1 MRNPFRP
8 TAPAPVAEPI
18 HAEVFGVERLEQH
31 AESLASAQPVRRDR
45 GWARR
50 LLSRVADN
58 ARVLREAYQVLAAGA
73 REGQPVTPAAEW
85 LIENFHVIDEQ
96 LREIRDDLPPGF
108 YRELPKLADG
118 PLAGYPQVYGI
129 AWAFVAHTDSR
140 FDLELLRRFVHAYQ
154 RVQVL
159 SIGELWAVA
168 ITLRIVLV
176 ENVRRVAEE
185 ILANRAARE
194 EADRLVDDL
203 LGVGART
210 SDEAMAELRRHER
223 APLSTAF
230 SVRMIERL
238 RDQDPAVTPALP
250 WLSARLAAQG
260 TDPDATV
267 QAELQRQAATTVT
280 IRNVIT
286 SMRLMSALDWA
297 DFFESVS
304 LVDELL
310 RADTNY
316 GAMDFRS
323 RDRYRHAIEKL
334 ARRSRHDELSV
345 TREVIAAAQR
355 GASETGDALD
365 DRHGD
370 PGYYLIGDGRR
381 GFERVIGFRP
391 ALGQRLLRAYVRS
404 ATPGYLGTIVVLTA
418 AILAV
423 PLRLAAGAGA
433 ATGSLIALGVLCAI
447 PASELAIA
455 LLNRSVTALVSPRV
469 LARLELRD
477 GIPPTLR
484 SIVVVP
490 TLLTTVRE
498 VDAQVERLEVYY
510 LANPDGHAHFALL
523 SDWTDAAAQS
533 MPGDAE
539 LLAAAHAG
547 IARLNARHGKTPDGG
562 IRFLVLHRLRQW
574 NAAEGCWMGW
584 ERKRGKLHE
593 LNRLLRGAT
602 DTSFTAPD
610 GAAVTA
616 PAGVRYVISLD
627 ADTRLPIGAVC
638 RLVGTMAHPL
648 NRPRLDAALG
658 RVVEGYGV
666 LQPRITPPLPV
677 GYSSLYQQVSSGP
690 AGIDPY
696 AAAVSDVYQDLFGE
710 GSYTGKGIYDIDAFE
725 STLADRVP
733 DGALLSHD
741 LFEGIFARAG
751 LVTDIELF
759 EAAPSHYL
767 VGAARQHRWARG
779 DWQLLP
785 WIFRFPTPLI
795 GRWKML
801 DNLRRTLFAPM
812 AVLTLA
818 VGWLIPD
825 VAPAAWTTLILL
837 IIGLPAL
844 LPTLSG
850 ILPRARGIAKRSHA
864 RGIWRDFRLGLSQI
878 ALTVTM
884 LAYQAWLMTDAI
896 VRTLVRL
903 FVTHRHLLEWMPAA
917 QVAAGLRL
925 DRFSFLRMMAG
936 GILVSLVIA
945 VLVAREHPGTW
956 PLALGFVMLWTI
968 SPVIAHGVSVP
979 MHLEPIESL
988 QPEDVRSLRLI
999 ARRTW
1004 EFFVTFVGA
1013 EDRYLP
1019 PDNYQETPSPV
1030 VAHRTSPT
1038 NVGLHLLSTLAANDF
1053 GWLGTLDTVDQIEA
1067 TLDAMSGLERLHGH
1081 FYNWYDTTDGRPL
1094 EPRYLSSV
1102 DSGNLAAALI
1112 ALAGGCQ
1119 DLLDQSPINR
1129 AAFVGIGD
1137 TALLVR
1143 DTGALDGTALN
1154 VPAWRR
1160 IHAAISPIV
1169 PGDDG
1174 YVAGPAEW
1182 TRRLASIETAA
1193 REVGAVTVG
1202 ELPPSSEPSRSEGR
1216 GWIAALERDIAS
1228 HVRDRDTLVPWAT
1241 HSSERTGAGVRELAE
1256 SWQSLAATPTACIA
1270 AAEQLAGVRERLIAD
1285 GNTEPDVVRQL
1296 DAQVAALR
1304 DSVAACTALIGRIQ
1318 RIADRSRALVKA
1330 MDFTVLFDPVRK
1342 LFSIGLRVT
1351 DGTLDSGQYDLLA
1364 SEARLTSLVA
1374 IAKGDVPVTHW
1385 FHLGRALTP
1394 VGPDSV
1400 LISWSGSMFEYLMP
1414 ALLLQTPEGSLLDQ
1428 TCRLVVQRQIAYG
1441 AERGVPWGI
1450 SESGYN
1456 VRNIQMTYQYSTFG
1470 VPGLGLR
1477 RQVGEDLVIAPYA
1490 TGLVAMIDP
1499 AAAAENFRE
1508 LERSGA
1514 GGRFGF
1520 FEALDYTPSRIPT
1533 GSRVAVVRSYMS
1545 HHQGMLM
1552 LGIADALLQAPM
1564 RRRFHAEPT
1573 IRACELLL
1581 QERTPRDVPVARPQ
1595 VDDAPSLREV
1605 REPALPIARRFLSP
1619 HGSVPRAH
1627 LLSNGQYAVMV
1638 TAAGSGY
1645 SRWRDQ
1651 AVTRWRED
1659 PTCDATGAYVF
1670 LRDVATG
1677 AIWSAAF
1684 QPSGAEPDS
1693 YSVAFSEDRAEFVRR
1708 DGPIATRLEVVVS
1721 PEDDAELRR
1730 VSLTNFGMRTR
1741 EIEVTSY
1748 AEVVLAPPAADV
1760 VHPAFSDLFVRTERI
1775 ADHAALLATRR
1786 PRSANEAEIWLAHV
1800 LAVDG
1805 DAVGELEWETDRSRF
1820 LGRGRG
1826 VRRPLAVTDGLPL
1839 SNTLGS
1845 VLDPVVALR
1854 RRIRLRPG
1862 GHARLVFSTMVAPTR
1877 DRIVALA
1884 DKYDEASTFERA
1896 ADLAWTQ
1903 AQVQLHHL
1911 GVTADEAHLFQSL
1924 AGAAIFSDRSLRP
1937 ASDVMTRPN
1946 GGRDSLWA
1954 HGISGD
1960 LPIVLVQVDDLDDV
1974 GLVRQLLRAHEYWRM
1989 KRLAVDL
1996 VILNEHGRS
2005 YVQDLQALLETLVR
2019 ASQPATP
2026 SDPHESRGGIFALQA
2041 DRVPPAD
2048 YNALMQAARAVLSG
2062 RRGTLA
2068 EQVVRAHRPQVPV
2081 PPQPPPPAVTA
2092 PTGTPWAPPNL
2103 QMFNGIGGFS
2113 ADGREYV
2120 TVLSGIA
2127 RTPAPWINVISN
2139 PEFGFQVSES
2149 GSGHTWSLNSHE
2161 NQVTGWSND
2170 AVNDPPSEA
2179 MYIRDEDSGEVWTAT
2194 ALPIREPDSPYIARH
2209 GHGYSWFEHV
2219 SHRVAVELLQFVP
2232 RQDSIKISRLTLT
2245 NQSRQPRRLS
2255 VTAVAEW
2262 VLGTSRAASAPFI
2275 ITSIDPSTGAMFAR
2289 NGWNTD
2295 FRERVA
2301 FADLGGQ
2308 QTAWT
2313 GDRTEFLGRNGGFDR
2328 PAALQRG
2335 VPLSGKVGAGA
2346 DPIGALQA
2354 VIALPPGGRATVTF
2368 FLGEAATTDEAA
2380 ALIRRYRGADFD
2392 AVLRE
2397 VVEHWERM
2405 LGTVQVRTPEPAMDL
2420 MLNRWLLY
2428 QTLACRVWARSA
2440 FYQASGAY
2448 GFRDQ
2453 LQDVMALAVASGEL
2467 TRAHLLRAA
2476 ARQFVDGDVQHW
2488 WHPTTGR
2495 GLRTRVSDDLLWL
2508 PYVATHYVQV
2518 TGDTGVLDAPI
2529 PFIEGARLAP
2539 GELEC
2544 YFQPRISD
2552 QTGTLFEH
2560 CARAID
2566 RGLTAGVHGLPLIG
2580 TGDWN
2585 DGMNRVGVEG
2595 KGESIWLGWF
2605 LCTVLAAWVPVAEAR
2620 GDLARATAWRDHRT
2634 ALAAALEEH
2643 GWDGEWYRRAYFDDG
2658 MPLGSAINDECR
2670 IDAIAQSWSVM
2681 SGVASAPRRCQ
2692 AMVALDQHL
2701 IRRDDRIQL
2710 LLTPAF
2716 DKTALDPGYIK
2727 GYLPGIRENGG
2738 QYTHAAT
2745 WSIVAL
2751 AQLGLGDQAGELFR
2765 FLNPITRAL
2774 TTEDA
2779 LRYKVEPYVVAG
2791 DVYSEAP
2798 HAGRGGWTWYTG
2810 SAAWLYRAGLESILG
2825 FGLRGTRL
2833 VVNPC
2838 IPRAWPR
2845 FTISFRYRSA
2855 HYDIAVE
2862 NPHGVS
2868 RGVTELQMDGAP
2880 ADPGTGIALVDDG
2893 KTHTVQV
2900 VLGSAK

>member
-1 MRNPFRP
+1 MRNPFRL
-8 TAPAPVAEPI
+8 TAPPQVAEPI

-31 AESLASAQPVRRDR
+31 AESLAAAQPVRRDR
-45 GWARR
+45 GWARG

-73 REGQPVTPAAEW
+73 RDGQPVTPAAEW

-96 LREIRDDLPPGF
+96 LREIRDDLPPAF

-140 FDLELLRRFVHAYQ
+140 FDLDILRRFVRAYQ

-159 SIGELWAVA
+159 TIGELWAVA

-176 ENVRRVAEE
+176 ENVRRLAEE
-185 ILANRAARE
+185 ILASRAARE
-194 EADRLVDDL
+194 EADRLADEL
-203 LGVGART
+203 LGIGGRS
-210 SDEAMAELRRHER
+210 SDDAMADLGRREGT
-223 APLSTAF
+223 PLATAF
-230 SVRMIERL
+230 SVRLIERL

-250 WLSARLAAQG
+250 WLHARLAAQA
-260 TDPDATV
+260 TDPEATV

-316 GAMDFRS
+316 GAMDFQS
-323 RDRYRHAIEKL
+323 RDRYRHAIEQL
-334 ARRSRHDELSV
+334 ARRSRHGELAI
-345 TREVIAAAQR
+345 TRDVIATAQR
-355 GASETGDALD
+355 ATSGTGEAS

-381 GFERVIGFRP
+381 GFERAVGFRP
-391 ALGQRLLRAYVRS
+391 MLGQRLLRAYLRG
-404 ATPGYLGTIVVLTA
+404 ATLGYLGTIVVLGA
-418 AILAV
+418 AILAI
-423 PLRLAAGAGA
+423 PLWLAARAGAGPP
-433 ATGSLIALGVLCAI
+433 SLIGLGLLGAI
-447 PASELAIA
+447 PASDLAIA
-455 LLNRSVTALVSPRV
+455 LLNRGVTALLSPRV

-477 GIPPTLR
+477 GVPPSLR
-484 SIVVVP
+484 TMVAVP
-490 TLLTTVRE
+490 MLLTDVRDID
-498 VDAQVERLEVYY
+498 VQVERLEVHY
-510 LANPDGHAHFALL
+510 LANPEGHVQFALL
-523 SDWTDAAAQS
+523 TDWTDAAAQS
-533 MPGDAE
+533 MPGDVE
-539 LLAAAHAG
+539 TLAAARAG
-547 IARLNARHGKTPDGG
+547 IARLNERHGKAPDGG
-562 IRFLVLHRLRQW
+562 ARFLILHRERRW

-593 LNRLLRGAT
+593 LNRLLRGTT
-602 DTSFTAPD
+602 DTSFRAAD
-610 GAAVTA
+610 GAAPSV
-616 PAGVRYVISLD
+616 PAGVRYVIPLD
-627 ADTRLPIGAVC
+627 TDTRLPIGAVC

-648 NRPRLDAALG
+648 NRPRLDARLG

-677 GYSSLYQQVSSGP
+677 GDSSLFQQVSSGP
-690 AGIDPY
+690 AGVDPY

-733 DGALLSHD
+733 DDALLSHD

-767 VGAARQHRWARG
+767 VAAARQHRWARG

-801 DNLRRTLFAPM
+801 DNLRRTLLAPA
-812 AVLTLA
+812 AVLTLVVA
-818 VGWLIPD
+818 WLLPNAAPVG
-825 VAPAAWTTLILL
+825 WTTLILL
-837 IIGLPAL
+837 IIAVPAFLPV
-844 LPTLSG
+844 LSG

-864 RGIWRDFRLGLSQI
+864 RAVWHDFRMGASQ
-878 ALTVTM
+878 TVLAITM
-884 LAYQAWLMTDAI
+884 LAHQAWLMMDAI
-896 VRTLVRL
+896 VRTLVRM
-903 FVTHRHLLEWMPAA
+903 FVTHRHLLEWLTAA
-917 QVAAGLRL
+917 QVESGFRL
-925 DRFSFLRMMAG
+925 DRLSFLRPMAG
-936 GILVSLVIA
+936 AILVALVTA
-945 VLVAREHPGTW
+945 VLVAREHPEAW
-956 PLALGFVMLWTI
+956 PLALGFVTLWAI
-968 SPVIAHGVSVP
+968 SPVVAHGISVP
-979 MHLEPIESL
+979 VRLEPIGSL
-988 QPEDVRSLRLI
+988 EADDVRALRII

-1004 EFFVTFVGA
+1004 QFFLTFVGS
-1013 EDRYLP
+1013 EDHQLP
-1019 PDNYQETPSPV
+1019 PDNYQETPTPV

-1038 NVGLHLLSTLAANDF
+1038 NIGLYLLSTLAANDF
-1053 GWLGTLDTVDQIEA
+1053 GWLGTLDTIDRIEA
-1067 TLDAMSGLERLHGH
+1067 TLDAMGGLERLHGH
-1081 FYNWYDTTDGRPL
+1081 FFNWYDTTDGSPL

-1102 DSGNLAAALI
+1102 DSGNLAGALM
-1112 ALAGGCQ
+1112 ALTGGCQ
-1119 DLLDQSPINR
+1119 DLLDRPALNR
-1129 AAFVGIGD
+1129 AAFAGIGD
-1137 TALLVR
+1137 AASLVR
-1143 DTGALDGTALN
+1143 DAGEVGGTA
-1154 VPAWRR
+1154 VAAPTWQR
-1160 IHAAISPIV
+1160 IHAAIDRV
-1169 PGDDG
+1169 
-1174 YVAGPAEW
+1174 VASHNADMPGPAEW
-1182 TRRLASIETAA
+1182 ARRLATVEAPSHYLATVGANRA
-1193 REVGAVTVG
+1193 REAADVPPD
-1202 ELPPSSEPSRSEGR
+1202 ELSS
-1216 GWIAALERDIAS
+1216 WITALNHDIGS
-1228 HVRDRDTLVPWAT
+1228 HVRDLDTLLPWAK
-1241 HSSERTGAGVRELAE
+1241 HSAERTSAGAGELAV
-1256 SWQSLAATPTACIA
+1256 SWQSLAATPAVCTA
-1270 AAEQLAGVRERLIAD
+1270 AAEQLDVVRARLVAD
-1285 GNTEPDVVRQL
+1285 GNTGDEVLRQL
-1296 DAQVAALR
+1296 EAQVDALR
-1304 DSVAACTALIGRIQ
+1304 ASAAACTALIGRVQ
-1318 RIADRSRALVKA
+1318 SIAARAGAFVKA

-1351 DGTLDSGQYDLLA
+1351 DGSLDSGQYDLLA
-1364 SEARLTSLVA
+1364 SEARLTSFVA

-1414 ALLLQTPEGSLLDQ
+1414 ALLLQQPEGSLLDQ
-1428 TCRLVVQRQIAYG
+1428 TCRLVVRRQMAYG
-1441 AERGVPWGI
+1441 AEHGVPWGI

-1490 TGLVAMIDP
+1490 TGLVAMVDP
-1499 AAAAENFRE
+1499 VAAVENFRE
-1508 LERSGA
+1508 LERAGA
-1514 GGRFGF
+1514 GARYGF
-1520 FEALDYTPSRIPT
+1520 YEALDYTPSRIPT
-1533 GSRVAVVRSYMS
+1533 GSRVAVVRSYMA

-1564 RRRFHAEPT
+1564 RRRFHSEPT

-1595 VDDAPSLREV
+1595 VDEAPSLREV

-1619 HGSVPRAH
+1619 HGNVPRAH
-1627 LLSNGQYAVMV
+1627 LLSNGQYAVMM

-1645 SRWRDQ
+1645 SRWRDL

-1659 PTCDATGAYVF
+1659 PTCDAAGTYVF

-1708 DGPIATRLEVVVS
+1708 DGPISTRLEVVVS

-1730 VSLTNFGMRTR
+1730 ISLTNFGLRTR

-1748 AEVVLAPPAADV
+1748 AEVVLAPQAADV
-1760 VHPAFSDLFVRTERI
+1760 AHPAFSDLFIRTERI
-1775 ADHAALLATRR
+1775 TDHAALLATRR
-1786 PRSANEAEIWLAHV
+1786 PRSAGEPEVWLAHV
-1800 LAVDG
+1800 LAIDG
-1805 DAVGELEWETDRSRF
+1805 ETLGALEWETDRSRF

-1826 VRRPLAVTDGLPL
+1826 VRRPLAVTDGQPL
-1839 SNTLGS
+1839 SNTVGS
-1845 VLDPVVALR
+1845 VLDPVVSLR
-1854 RRIRLRPG
+1854 RRIKLRPG

-1877 DRIVALA
+1877 ERIVALA
-1884 DKYDEASTFERA
+1884 DKYDETTTFERA

-1911 GVTADEAHLFQSL
+1911 GVTPDEAHLFQNL
-1924 AGAAIFSDRSLRP
+1924 AGAAIYSDRSLRP
-1937 ASDVMTRPN
+1937 SSDVLTRPS

-1974 GLVRQLLRAHEYWRM
+1974 GLVRQLLRAHEYWRI

-2026 SDPHESRGGIFALQA
+2026 PDSRGAIFALQA
-2041 DRVPPAD
+2041 DHVPPAD
-2048 YNALMQAARAVLSG
+2048 HNALMQAARVVLSG

-2068 EQVVRAHRPQVPV
+2068 EQVVRAHRPAIAV
-2081 PPQPPPPAVTA
+2081 PPEPSPRAVVPASA
-2092 PTGTPWAPPNL
+2092 AAWAPPDL
-2103 QMFNGIGGFS
+2103 QLFNGLGGFS
-2113 ADGREYV
+2113 TDGREYV
-2120 TVLSGIA
+2120 TVLSGAA
-2127 RTPAPWINVISN
+2127 RTPAPWINVIAN

-2149 GSGHTWSLNSHE
+2149 GSGPTWSVNSHE

-2179 MYIRDEDSGEVWTAT
+2179 MYIRDEDSGDVWTAT
-2194 ALPIREPDSPYIARH
+2194 ALPVREPDSPYIARH

-2219 SHRVAVELLQFVP
+2219 SHRIAVELLQFVP
-2232 RQDSIKISRLTLT
+2232 LRDSIKISRLTLT

-2255 VTAVAEW
+2255 VTAIAEW

-2289 NGWNTD
+2289 NGWNAD
-2295 FRERVA
+2295 FRDRVA

-2313 GDRTEFLGRNGGFDR
+2313 GDRTEFLGRNGGFER
-2328 PAALQRG
+2328 PAALERG
-2335 VPLSGKVGAGA
+2335 RPLSGKVGAGA
-2346 DPIGALQA
+2346 DPCGALQT
-2354 VIALPPGGRATVTF
+2354 VITLPPGGRATVTF
-2368 FLGEAATTDEAA
+2368 FLGEAANQDEASG
-2380 ALIRRYRGADFD
+2380 LIRRYRAANLD

-2397 VVEHWERM
+2397 VVEHWEAV
-2405 LGTVQVRTPEPAMDL
+2405 LGTVQVTTPDPAMDL

-2428 QTLACRVWARSA
+2428 QTLACRLWARSA
-2440 FYQASGAY
+2440 FYQVSGAY

-2453 LQDVMALAVASGEL
+2453 LQDVMALAVSRADL
-2467 TRAHLLRAA
+2467 TREHLLRSA
-2476 ARQFVDGDVQHW
+2476 ARQFVEGDVQHW
-2488 WHPTTGR
+2488 WHPPTGR
-2495 GLRTRVSDDLLWL
+2495 GLRTRMSDDLLWL
-2508 PYVATHYVQV
+2508 PYVATHYVRV
-2518 TGDTGVLDAPI
+2518 TGDRGILDANI

-2544 YFQPRISD
+2544 YFLPRISD
-2552 QTGTLFEH
+2552 QSGTLFEH

-2566 RGLTAGVHGLPLIG
+2566 RSLAVGVHGLPLIG

-2585 DGMNRVGVEG
+2585 DGMNRVGFQG
-2595 KGESIWLGWF
+2595 KGESVWLGWF
-2605 LCTVLAAWVPVAEAR
+2605 LCTVLAAWVPEAESR
-2620 GDLARATAWRDHRT
+2620 GELARAAAWRNHVT

-2658 MPLGSAINDECR
+2658 TPLGSALNDECR
-2670 IDAIAQSWSVM
+2670 IDAIAQSWSVI
-2681 SGVASAPRRCQ
+2681 SGIGGTQHHRQ
-2692 AMVALDQHL
+2692 AMAALDQHL
-2701 IRRDDRIQL
+2701 VRRDDRIQL

-2716 DKTALDPGYIK
+2716 DKTTLDPGYIK

-2738 QYTHAAT
+2738 QYTHAAA

-2751 AQLGLGDQAGELFR
+2751 AQLGDGDKAGELFS
-2765 FLNPITRAL
+2765 FLNPITRGR
-2774 TTEDA
+2774 TPDEMQ
-2779 LRYKVEPYVVAG
+2779 RYKVEPYVVAG
-2791 DVYSEAP
+2791 DVYSEPP

-2810 SAAWLYRAGLESILG
+2810 SAGWLYRAGLESILG
-2825 FGLRGTRL
+2825 FRLRDTRL
-2833 VVNPC
+2833 EIDPC

-2845 FTISFRYRSA
+2845 FTITFRHRSA
-2855 HYDIAVE
+2855 RYDIVVE
-2862 NPHGVS
+2862 NPDGVS
-2868 RGVTELQMDGAP
+2868 RGVFKLEVDGAVVDP
-2880 ADPGTGIALVDDG
+2880 AAGVALVDDG
-2893 KTHTVQV
+2893 TAHRVRV
-2900 VLGSAK
+2900 VLGTAK